1 MELDENLDNLA
12 QEMNR
17 HDVIADEL
25 RQRHLITVV
34 QYRRVISKTGRYQ
47 ANKYL
52 LQLITSE
59 PPAYLD
65 GLKDALIKTKQ
76 EEFLD
81 YLP

>member
-1 MELDENLDNLA
+1 
-12 QEMNR
+12 MNR

-25 RQRHLITVV
+25 RQRHLITID
-34 QYRRVISKTGRYQ
+34 QYQRVINKTGRYQ

-52 LQLITSE
+52 LQLIMSE
-59 PPAYLD
+59 PPAYLV